1 MDENYMGFA
10 ARTIPDDQGNFM
22 HVEVLKVTVDGK
34 FIWHTH
40 ADELIKNCED
50 LALKHVLQA
59 LKEKNHE

>member
-10 ARTIPDDQGNFM
+10 SRTIPDEQGNFM
-22 HVEVLKVTVDGK
+22 HVEVLKVTPDGK

-59 LKEKNHE
+59 LKEKNL